1 MPWSTPLSLFLTDWF
16 AGSGPRK
23 KTNGPAYFSNHTHYF
38 ADTHRTNFPA
48 EVVDFISPLKAAAQ
62 AGLHP
67 SNHSDF
73 PVTRLDPFTQLW
85 SSMARTSTTGVIS
98 GADQRLSAYAGLQA
112 LTTGPAW
119 QVFEENRKGRIKRG
133 LRADFVV
140 LDRNPL
146 TVPVEEVRAIRVL
159 ETVKEGRTIWK
170 RGE

>member
-1 MPWSTPLSLFLTDWF
+1 
-16 AGSGPRK
+16 
-23 KTNGPAYFSNHTHYF
+23 
-38 ADTHRTNFPA
+38 
-48 EVVDFISPLKAAAQ
+48 
-62 AGLHP
+62 
-67 SNHSDF
+67 
-73 PVTRLDPFTQLW
+73 
-85 SSMARTSTTGVIS
+85 MARTSTTGVIS